1 MNSQDWEIV
10 FGEHDDTVEEGYE
23 QVIQP
28 SVVVVHPDYDP
39 HTIDNDL
46 TLVKVT
52 SDYLTL
58 IILSSD

>member
-1 MNSQDWEIV
+1 M

-23 QVIQP
+23 QVIHP

-46 TLVKVT
+46 TLVKVS
-52 SDYLTL
+52 SDWLTL
-58 IILSSD
+58 IILSSDWCS